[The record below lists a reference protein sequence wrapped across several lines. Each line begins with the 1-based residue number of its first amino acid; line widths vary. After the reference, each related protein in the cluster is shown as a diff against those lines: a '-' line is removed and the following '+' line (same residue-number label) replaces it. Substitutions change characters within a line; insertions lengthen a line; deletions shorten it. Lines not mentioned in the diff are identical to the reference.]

1 VVRRSKSLKV
11 LVFGALVCA
20 PWAASATTLDYDAYV
35 GSTKVGG
42 AEVVIQ
48 RGAESSY
55 LIQGRL
61 WAEGVFRFLTEW
73 NSRFTAQGHVEDG
86 MPVVQTLNVIQQA
99 KNKMKEVTM
108 ADGAV
113 TYLKNGVTKML
124 APPQSRLDVISALFM
139 PMNGC
144 DAGSEIHNGKEDFAL
159 QLLGSSALPA
169 SSGANLRCE
178 FQVRDEDDQTID
190 AVVFLGVVDGLTVPV
205 RLDLTGAMQG
215 TLKLRA

>member
-1 VVRRSKSLKV
+1 MVRLSKSLKV
-11 LVFGALVCA
+11 LAFGALCA

-61 WAEGVFRFLTEW
+61 WAEGVFRWLTEW
-73 NSRFTAQGHVEDG
+73 NSRFTARGHVEDG
-86 MPVVQTLNVIQQA
+86 LPVASTFDLIEEA
-99 KNKMKEVTM
+99 KNKLKEITLSG
-108 ADGAV
+108 GAV
-113 TYLKNGVTKML
+113 TYLKNGVTKAL
-124 APPQSRLDVISALFM
+124 APPQSRLDVVSALFM

-144 DAGSEIHNGKEDFAL
+144 DAGAGVHNGKEDFSL
-159 QLLGSSALPA
+159 QLLGASKLPA
-169 SSGANLRCE
+169 SSGANMRCE

-190 AVVFLGVVDGLTVPV
+190 AVVFLGEVDGMTVPV

>member
-1 VVRRSKSLKV
+1 MVRLSKSLKV
-11 LVFGALVCA
+11 LAFGALCA

-61 WAEGVFRFLTEW
+61 WADGVFRWLTEW
-73 NSRFTAQGHVEDG
+73 NSRFTSRGHVEDG
-86 MPVVQTLNVIQQA
+86 MPVASTFNLIQQA
-99 KNKMKEVTM
+99 KNKLKEVTLS
-108 ADGAV
+108 GGSV
-113 TYLKNGVTKML
+113 TYLKNGVTKEL
-124 APPQSRLDVISALFM
+124 APPQSRLDVVSALFL

-144 DAGSEIHNGKEDFAL
+144 DTGSEVHNGKDDFAL
-159 QLLGSSALPA
+159 QLLGSSKLPA
-169 SSGANLRCE
+169 SSGASMRCE
-178 FQVRDEDDQTID
+178 FQVRDGDDQTID
-190 AVVFLGVVDGLTVPV
+190 AVVFLGEVDGLTVPV
-205 RLDLTGAMQG
+205 RLDLSGAMQG